1 MKEDIRWKILAG
13 ILLITLSLALYT
25 AHFFLFHDAHHL
37 LIFLVGDIAF
47 IPLEVLVVT
56 LIIDRM
62 LESRERQQRM
72 EKLNMVIGTF
82 FAKIGTPL
90 LGMLSRADPGIGSVR
105 AGLISGDVWSPDQF
119 SEVRLCLESHAC
131 TVTARNIDLA
141 ELRSL
146 LVTNEDLLMRI
157 IENPMVF
164 EHESFTDL
172 ILAVTHLTEELRA
185 RENLA
190 SVPPSDLAHL
200 QGDMNRVYTRLVP
213 AWAGYMEYLRNHY
226 PYLFSLSMR
235 TNPFDPDVSVIVR

>member
-1 MKEDIRWKILAG
+1 MKEDTRWKILAG
-13 ILLITLSLALYT
+13 IILITLSLALYT
-25 AHFFLFHDAHHL
+25 AHYFLFHDAHHL
-37 LIFLVGDIAF
+37 LIFLAGDIAF

-72 EKLNMVIGTF
+72 EKLNMVIGAF

-90 LGMLSRADPGIGSVR
+90 LGMLSRADPGIGSLR
-105 AGLISGDVWSPDQF
+105 AGLISGSAWKPDQF
-119 SEVRLCLESHAC
+119 SDMRACLESHAC
-131 TVTARNIDLA
+131 SIAASTIDIP
-141 ELRSL
+141 ELRTL
-146 LVTNEDLLMRI
+146 LVTNEDFLMRI

-190 SVPPSDLAHL
+190 SLPPSDLAHL
-200 QGDMNRVYTRLVP
+200 QGDMNRVYTQLVP
-213 AWAGYMEYLRNHY
+213 AWMNYMEYLNIHY
-226 PYLFSLSMR
+226 PYLFSLSVR